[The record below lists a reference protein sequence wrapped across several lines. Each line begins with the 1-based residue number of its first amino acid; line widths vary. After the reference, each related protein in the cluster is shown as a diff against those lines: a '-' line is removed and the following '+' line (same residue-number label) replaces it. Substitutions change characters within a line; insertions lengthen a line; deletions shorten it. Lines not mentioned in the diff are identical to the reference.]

1 MPTILELFES
11 KELNFPGGTTADG
24 LVDASAEENRGGF
37 KQQVKNFVQQETTG
51 IRIKSLVD
59 VNNPL
64 IYGNQAVRIAQR
76 TTPDKDA
83 MLESVLGKETGGG
96 LNSIIGKA
104 RDAVNSVLGIPET
117 PLPSRVIALDGKQ
130 KAIKGSDVAPIN
142 MEKHTTNIPITK
154 EGYGKNGSA
163 LGALLKSS
171 GGNPSTIGKQALGG
185 GIGMAKDKLRGAL
198 FGQPRTIGDAIGDNN
213 GANLEYHN
221 ENTYTQVMTDTS
233 KPNSRD
239 IFNEGGEQGDTP
251 IPFAN
256 KSLEK
261 LDLSLVSPVY
271 GLDRKKSD
279 GKFGK
284 GIYALQIKQGKDVVK
299 TPSGYSPQKKY
310 SDLDRNKGSFDWIE
324 STSWIGG
331 SSLADDNGKYKVGSK
346 EKTKSDL
353 EKYDLVPFWIAGLDS
368 NKALFFKCVVSG
380 LSETTSPQWQ
390 GSKFV
395 GNPYNYY
402 TYDGVERAVT
412 FNFNIY
418 CTSAAELSSNWEKIT
433 SLTRKTYP
441 NIKDNISNPPF
452 ITFRIGD
459 MYNGKIGFI
468 ESLTYTFPD
477 NGTWE
482 TTLEGQKLPK
492 FIDVALTIKLVETP
506 GSEHSLYSYLKSEEA
521 IEAIK
526 EETSQSEESV
536 SGAPQTGEAAKAK
549 VTVNNK
555 TGEVTS
561 EPEKEGGSGTTNLQG
576 DSEETPKELTAE
588 EKRAVAKAKYAAE
601 QAKRLEEV
609 KAKGID
615 PELHYLAKSLARDSE
630 VDIPS
635 ITKINETTWSYD
647 RKYLRWGSPAIQK
660 MIGESRG
667 PSSASST
674 DYNMWVS
681 TNSKKIAASE
691 GQSLG
696 SIFD

>member
-24 LVDASAEENRGGF
+24 LVDSSAEENRGGF

-83 MLESVLGKETGGG
+83 MLESVLGKDTGGG

-130 KAIKGSDVAPIN
+130 KAIKDSDVTPIN
-142 MEKHTTNIPITK
+142 MEKHLTNIPITK
-154 EGYGKNGSA
+154 AGYGKNGSA
-163 LGALLKSS
+163 LGALLKASA
-171 GGNPSTIGKQALGG
+171 GNPSTLGKQALGG

-198 FGQPRTIGDAIGDNN
+198 FGKPRTIGDAIGDNN
-213 GANLEYHN
+213 GLNLEYHN

-233 KPNSRD
+233 RANARD

-256 KSLEK
+256 QSLEK
-261 LDLSLVSPVY
+261 LDLSLVSPIF

-284 GIYALQIKQGKDVVK
+284 GKYALELKQGKDIIK
-299 TPSGYSPQKKY
+299 TPSGYSPDKKY
-310 SDLDRNKGSFDWIE
+310 SDLDANKGSFDWIE

-331 SSLADDNGKYKVGSK
+331 SSLADSNGKYQIGKQ
-346 EKTKSDL
+346 EKTKSEL

-368 NKALFFKCVVSG
+368 TKALFFRCVVSG

-390 GSKFV
+390 GSKFI

-412 FNFNIY
+412 FNFNVY
-418 CTSAAELSSNWEKIT
+418 CTSAYELSSNWEKIT

-459 MYNGKIGFI
+459 MYNGKVGFI

-492 FIDVALTIKLVETP
+492 FIDVALTIKLVEMP

-521 IEAIK
+521 VEAIK

-536 SGAPQTGEAAKAK
+536 SGDTQTGEGAKAK
-549 VTVNNK
+549 ITVNNK

-561 EPEKEGGSGTTNLQG
+561 EPEKEEGSGTTNLQG
-576 DSEETPKELTAE
+576 DSVETPRELTAE

-601 QAKRLEEV
+601 QAKRLEQV

-615 PELHYLAKSLARDSE
+615 PELHYLAKALARDSE

-647 RKYLRWGSPAIQK
+647 RKYLRWGEPAIQK

-667 PSSASST
+667 PSSSNAT

-681 TNSKKIAASE
+681 TNSKKIEASE

>member
-130 KAIKGSDVAPIN
+130 KSIKGSDVAPIN

-154 EGYGKNGSA
+154 EGYGKNGSS
-163 LGALLKSS
+163 LGALLKAS

-198 FGQPRTIGDAIGDNN
+198 FGKPRTIGDAIGDNN

-233 KPNSRD
+233 RANARD
-239 IFNEGGEQGDTP
+239 IYNEGGEQGDTP

-261 LDLSLVSPVY
+261 LDLSLVSPIY
-271 GLDRKKSD
+271 GLDRTKSD

-284 GIYALQIKQGKDVVK
+284 GLYAFEYKLGKNTIKQV
-299 TPSGYSPQKKY
+299 PGYYANQKY
-310 SDLDRNKGSFDWIE
+310 TDLDRNKVDWIE

-331 SSLADDNGKYKVGSK
+331 SSLADNNGKYKIGNK

-353 EKYDLVPFWIAGLDS
+353 EQYDLVPFWIAGLDS
-368 NKALFFKCVVSG
+368 TKALFFRCVVSG
-380 LSETTSPQWQ
+380 LSETISPQWQ

-418 CTSAAELSSNWEKIT
+418 CTSAYELSSNWEKIT

-492 FIDVALTIKLVETP
+492 FIDVALTIKLVEMP

-521 IEAIK
+521 VEAIK

-536 SGAPQTGEAAKAK
+536 SGAPQTGEGAKAK

-576 DSEETPKELTAE
+576 DSEETPRELTAE
-588 EKRAVAKAKYAAE
+588 EKRAVVKAKYAAE
-601 QAKRLEEV
+601 TAKRLEEI

-615 PELHYLAKSLARDSE
+615 PELHFLAKAMARDSE

-647 RKYLRWGSPAIQK
+647 RKYIRWGKPAIQK

-667 PSSASST
+667 PSGSDGM
-674 DYNMWVS
+674 DYDMWVS
-681 TNSKKIAASE
+681 ANSKKIAASE